1 MAVRELQGRR
11 GQAHY
16 VLLAGRFRSV
26 ANVAD
31 AKLVPNVIR
40 HTSPSLHSKLRAD
53 VCQGLPAGHSGPAPW
68 VLARTVGSIEDMVDL
83 PLDTR
88 KNCR

>member
-1 MAVRELQGRR
+1 MAAKMLRRRR

-16 VLLAGRFRSV
+16 VLLAGRSRSV

-40 HTSPSLHSKLRAD
+40 HTSLSAD

-68 VLARTVGSIEDMVDL
+68 VLARTDGSIAAM
-83 PLDTR
+83 
-88 KNCR
+88 